1 MTTIYDIASAL
12 GITVSTV
19 SRALRDFPGTSEI
32 TRKTVVDM
40 AAKLDYRPNKL
51 ASALKSG
58 KTYIIGIIVPSIE
71 AHFFASIIH
80 SIEDEL
86 KESGYSIIV
95 CQSSESKTKE
105 VKGLNTLLETQ
116 VDGIMASIAL
126 ETDDVSHF
134 QEVINQNKPLI
145 LFDRVHDDLKVPT
158 VTINDFRAGFLATS
172 HLIERGYKKI
182 AFVTTSHKIKIFGER
197 LEGYKQ
203 ALKMNNMPI
212 IQEDIILGGLSIKD
226 GRFAVSK
233 LLRNEM
239 RPDAIIAGDDFTAL
253 GVAKKLREIG
263 LEPPLIGV
271 MGFANEVFSPYV
283 SPSLS
288 TVNQHPD
295 RIGKECVKLFLEMIK
310 QRNPYDKLSQVIVEP
325 TIVDRQ
331 STGSYLE
338 KKVVNAIQKLAS
350 QPLQFH

>member
-1 MTTIYDIASAL
+1 MKKLTTIYDIASAL

-19 SRALRDFPGTSEI
+19 SRALRDFPGTSES
-32 TRKTVVDM
+32 TRKTVIDM

-58 KTYIIGIIVPSIE
+58 KTFIIGIIVPSIE

-95 CQSSESKTKE
+95 CQSSESRAKE

-116 VDGIMASIAL
+116 VDGIMASLAL
-126 ETDDVSHF
+126 ETTDDVSHF

-145 LFDRVHDDLKVPT
+145 LFDRVHDSLKVPT
-158 VTINDFRAGFLATS
+158 VTINDFRAGFLAAS
-172 HLIERGYKKI
+172 HLIERGYKRI

-203 ALKMNNMPI
+203 ALRMNNMAI
-212 IQEDIILGGLSIKD
+212 YHEDIILGGLSIKD
-226 GRFAVSK
+226 GRFGVSK
-233 LLRNEM
+233 LLRNEN

-253 GVAKKLREIG
+253 GVARKLRESG
-263 LEPPLIGV
+263 LEPPVIGV
-271 MGFANEVFSPYV
+271 MGFANEVFSSYV

-288 TVNQHPD
+288 TVDQHPD
-295 RIGKECVKLFLEMIK
+295 LIGKECVRLFLDMIK
-310 QRNPYDKLSQVIVEP
+310 QTNPYDKLPQIIVEP

-331 STGSYLE
+331 STRSYLE
-338 KKVVNAIQKLAS
+338 QKVV
-350 QPLQFH
+350 

>member
-1 MTTIYDIASAL
+1 LKKLTTIYDIASAL

-19 SRALRDFPGTSEI
+19 SRALRDFPGTSES

-58 KTYIIGIIVPSIE
+58 KTFIIGIIVPSIE

-95 CQSSESKTKE
+95 CQSSESRAKE

-116 VDGIMASIAL
+116 VDGIMASLAL
-126 ETDDVSHF
+126 ETTDDVSHF

-145 LFDRVHDDLKVPT
+145 LFDRVHDSLKVPT
-158 VTINDFRAGFLATS
+158 VTINDFRAGFLAAS
-172 HLIERGYKKI
+172 HLIERGYKRI

-203 ALKMNNMPI
+203 ALRMNNMAI
-212 IQEDIILGGLSIKD
+212 YQEDIILGGLSIKD
-226 GRFAVSK
+226 GRFGVSK
-233 LLRNEM
+233 LLRNEN

-253 GVAKKLREIG
+253 GVARKLRETG
-263 LEPPLIGV
+263 LEPPVIGV

-288 TVNQHPD
+288 TVDQHPD
-295 RIGKECVKLFLEMIK
+295 LIGKECVRLFLEMIK
-310 QRNPYDKLSQVIVEP
+310 HTNPYDKLPQIIVEP

-331 STGSYLE
+331 STRSFLE
-338 KKVVNAIQKLAS
+338 KKVV
-350 QPLQFH
+350 

>member
-1 MTTIYDIASAL
+1 LKKLTTIYDIASAL

-19 SRALRDFPGTSEI
+19 SRALRDFPGTSES

-95 CQSSESKTKE
+95 CQSSESRAKE

-116 VDGIMASIAL
+116 VDGIMASLAL
-126 ETDDVSHF
+126 ETTGDVSHF

-145 LFDRVHDDLKVPT
+145 LFDRVHDSLKVPT
-158 VTINDFRAGFLATS
+158 VTINDFRAGFLAAS
-172 HLIERGYKKI
+172 HLIEKGYKRI

-203 ALKMNNMPI
+203 ALRMNNMAI
-212 IQEDIILGGLSIKD
+212 YQEDIILGGLSIKD
-226 GRFAVSK
+226 GRFGVSK
-233 LLRNEM
+233 LLRNEN

-253 GVAKKLREIG
+253 GVARKLREAG
-263 LEPPLIGV
+263 LEPPIIGV
-271 MGFANEVFSPYV
+271 MGFANEVFSSYV

-288 TVNQHPD
+288 TVDQHPD
-295 RIGKECVKLFLEMIK
+295 LIGKECVKLFLEMIK
-310 QRNPYDKLSQVIVEP
+310 QTNPYDKLSQIIVEP

-331 STGSYLE
+331 STRPYLE
-338 KKVVNAIQKLAS
+338 KKVV
-350 QPLQFH
+350 

>member
-1 MTTIYDIASAL
+1 MKKLTTIYDIASAL

-19 SRALRDFPGTSEI
+19 SRALRDFPGTSES

-95 CQSSESKTKE
+95 CQSSESRSKE

-116 VDGIMASIAL
+116 VDGIMASLAL
-126 ETDDVSHF
+126 ETTDDVSHF

-145 LFDRVHDDLKVPT
+145 LFDRVHDSLKVPT
-158 VTINDFRAGFLATS
+158 VTINDFRAGFLAAS
-172 HLIERGYKKI
+172 HLIEKGYKRI

-203 ALKMNNMPI
+203 ALRMNNMAI
-212 IQEDIILGGLSIKD
+212 YQEDIILGGLSIKD
-226 GRFAVSK
+226 GRFGVSK
-233 LLRNEM
+233 LLRNEN

-253 GVAKKLREIG
+253 GVARKLREAG
-263 LEPPLIGV
+263 LEPPIIGV
-271 MGFANEVFSPYV
+271 MGFANEVFSSYV

-288 TVNQHPD
+288 TVDQHPD
-295 RIGKECVKLFLEMIK
+295 LIGKECVKLFLEMIK
-310 QRNPYDKLSQVIVEP
+310 QANPYDKLTQIIVEP

-331 STGSYLE
+331 STRSYLE
-338 KKVVNAIQKLAS
+338 QKVV
-350 QPLQFH
+350 